1 MSTCWYPG
9 GGKSECYKTLQGAL
23 NLLHRTEQQDTAGE
37 ALTSVCL
44 NPKSISL
51 GELYGAYNPVSNDW
65 KDGIASK
72 LVREAVADDS
82 KAMKWLVFD
91 GPVDAVWVENLN
103 TVRLL
108 NFSDVWFLQPTQSQS
123 VSQSGILQSLGP
135 ARPSDYLRPLRPVIK

>member
-1 MSTCWYPG
+1 MLMTDSITTTYHAG

-23 NLLHRTEQQDTAGE
+23 NLLHQAAPQDSTCQPV
-37 ALTSVCL
+37 TSFCL

-72 LVREAVADDS
+72 LVREAMADDS
-82 KAMKWLVFD
+82 QAMKWLVFD

-103 TVRLL
+103 TVSAHSPEVLGSACML
-108 NFSDVWFLQPTQSQS
+108 VKS
-123 VSQSGILQSLGP
+123 IGP
-135 ARPSDYLRPLRPVIK
+135 ALHCTSLSAVTVC